1 MVGPFIGVSF
11 ITVLT
16 DRLRFTGDYYRV
28 WFGLFV
34 LFMMLAA
41 PKGVAGSF
49 NQLRSWLRA
58 RRRPTE
64 PGPEA

>member
-1 MVGPFIGVSF
+1 M
-11 ITVLT
+11 LT

-34 LFMMLAA
+34 VVMMLVA

-49 NQLRSWLRA
+49 NQLRSWLLGR
-58 RRRPTE
+58 RRRPRGHDTAE
-64 PGPEA
+64 VRS

>member
-1 MVGPFIGVSF
+1 
-11 ITVLT
+11 VLT

-34 LFMMLAA
+34 VAMMLVA

-49 NQLRSWLRA
+49 NQLRSWLRD
-58 RRRPTE
+58 RRRGAGRE
-64 PGPEA
+64 VAA